1 LPASLFIAA
10 PCNQIGFFWGRIAR
24 FRTRLY
30 PSGRGSGLDCRRGL
44 GRNDALIGY
53 ARDQLRH
60 WTDPKTP
67 IDPAERRGQ
76 LTYLWST
83 LLYNN
88 ELDPLRSDPQFA
100 ALLAQ
105 TEAELQRL
113 PVAKAAQK

>member
-1 LPASLFIAA
+1 MGAHCAISHQTLPFGSRKRAGLS
-10 PCNQIGFFWGRIAR
+10 AR
-24 FRTRLY
+24 
-30 PSGRGSGLDCRRGL
+30 L

>member
-1 LPASLFIAA
+1 LGAHCAISRQTLPF
-10 PCNQIGFFWGRIAR
+10 
-24 FRTRLY
+24 
-30 PSGRGSGLDCRRGL
+30 GSRKRLDCRAL

-113 PVAKAAQK
+113 PVAKAAPEMRFPLNHNNERKV